1 MVINSFSFLCKNP
14 TPYTY
19 QLPVQTMGVGV
30 KKTQQG
36 REGSPGHAR
45 CISLTIL
52 GATNAAA
59 RVKIEIEVL
68 EEIH

>member
-1 MVINSFSFLCKNP
+1 MMSAYTLPTARTNSGSRGKN
-14 TPYTY
+14 
-19 QLPVQTMGVGV
+19 
-30 KKTQQG
+30 TQRG

-45 CISLTIL
+45 CISLLATIL

>member
-1 MVINSFSFLCKNP
+1 MSAYTPPTARTNSGSR
-14 TPYTY
+14 
-19 QLPVQTMGVGV
+19 G

-36 REGSPGHAR
+36 REGSPEHAR